1 MQIIASY
8 FLVSARARAAM
19 GISNAPGTRT
29 RATSFFF
36 APERSNPSYALCKSR
51 SLMKAL
57 KRETTRAKRIPAAP
71 SPPSMAGT
79 AGSGGRSNFI
89 FSFVFLSATRRLSGA
104 LGSLAFKRR
113 RPLLQKR
120 RSPFLLVFCRATNS
134 KQSSLQKQPLGERHL
149 HPFVDGLYR
158 VLPRQRSVR
167 NDLGRNRLRPRN
179 QLRRRRHF
187 IDQPDAM
194 RFLRRDHLSRQH
206 HLHGKAFAHQ
216 PRQPLRPAVPR
227 NNSELHLG
235 LPELRIIARET
246 HGAGERQFASAAK
259 CKSVHAGNHRLAQI
273 LDQIEH
279 ALATLRILFR
289 RNRILPGQFADIG
302 SSNKRLFADAS
313 QNDNADAVV
322 ALNVMKRPAQFFDRG
337 TVERVEN
344 FGTVDLDVS
353 DRVFLFEKNVFVGHE
368 HPH

>member
-57 KRETTRAKRIPAAP
+57 KRETTRAKRIPTAL

-89 FSFVFLSATRRLSGA
+89 FSFVFLSATRRLSGESV
-104 LGSLAFKRR
+104 SLAFKRR

-120 RSPFLLVFCRATNS
+120 RRPFLLVFSRAANS

-149 HPFVDGLYR
+149 HPFVDRLDS
-158 VLPRQRSVR
+158 VLHRQRSVR

-179 QLRRRRHF
+179 QLRRRRRHF
-187 IDQPDAM
+187 IDQPNAM

-206 HLHGKAFAHQ
+206 HLHCEAFAHQ
-216 PRQPLRPAVPR
+216 PRQPLRPAVSG

-235 LPELRIIARET
+235 LPELRVFARET
-246 HGAGERQFASAAK
+246 HAAGERQFASAAK
-259 CKSVHAGNHRLAQI
+259 CKSVNAGNHRLAQI

-289 RNRILPGQFADIG
+289 RNRILHGQFADIG

-313 QNDNADAVV
+313 QNDNAEAVV
-322 ALNVMKRPAQFFDRG
+322 ALDVMKRPAQFFDRG

-344 FGTVDLDVS
+344 FGTVDGDVS
-353 DRVFLFEKNVFVGHE
+353 DRVSLF
-368 HPH
+368 